1 MDRKMIVAGNWKLNG
16 DHFLVQDF
24 LDGFANTSLTKVS
37 PILCLPSVYLATVQ
51 DAKFALG
58 AQNVSDQ
65 ASGAFTGE
73 VSVGMLKDVN
83 AEFVI
88 VGHSER
94 REMFQETNEVIAKK
108 LSTAIAAGLTPI
120 LCIGESLETR
130 ESGSMFEFLSE
141 QLASAIAE
149 IGIAGIDKC
158 VIAYEPIWAIGTGLT
173 ASPEQAQ
180 EVHAFIRNFLA
191 EHDADIAANT
201 SILYGGSVNAASASA
216 LFAEQD
222 IDGGLVGGASL
233 KLKEFLEICQ
243 AAEQRG

>member
-16 DHFLVQDF
+16 DRFLVQDF
-24 LDGFANTSLTKVS
+24 LEGFANTSLTKVS

-51 DAKFALG
+51 GAKFAVG
-58 AQNVSDQ
+58 AQNVSDR

-73 VSVGMLKDVN
+73 ISVDMLKDVN

-88 VGHSER
+88 IGHSER
-94 REMFQETNEVIAKK
+94 REMFQETNQVIAKK

-120 LCIGESLETR
+120 FCIGESLETR

-149 IGIAGIDKC
+149 IGIAGVDKC
-158 VIAYEPIWAIGTGLT
+158 IIAYEPIWAIGTGLT
-173 ASPEQAQ
+173 ATPAQAQ

-191 EHDADIAANT
+191 EHDTGIAANT
-201 SILYGGSVNAASASA
+201 AILYGGSVNATSAPA